1 MEAKA
6 VTSGMTAMP
15 RRSREHRSTKN
26 VETIQEASDSQLDI
40 ASTSKNSKAGILSSS
55 DALLHRK
62 DLGDSSNLR
71 RSSRV
76 CRSSQMSKVAFS
88 SKTLEAR
95 ANGAK
100 VLMHGVSDISP
111 ASSSGKTPAVIG
123 VASEVLKLWVNVEAG
138 QGASSLV
145 QPSHVANSN
154 ETSTPL
160 GSGCTSDAAG
170 QPNGRPL
177 RGRPRGRH
185 VTPAK
190 KIARRAKR
198 LQEVPLS
205 ESDGPRI
212 LGRRIKIFW
221 RDENRWFYGVVKAYN
236 RGRRSHKIVYDDK
249 EEEWVKLHEEIFKL
263 QVLEGEVF
271 GEQQQAAAAAA
282 QPAQVASIFAKN
294 VSSIEKGRNMN
305 HQEFSSGEI
314 AGSANGGIQASALT
328 NSTHVPPSL
337 LQGSESSLE
346 LPGVRFDGEFRDQ
359 GSSIRDDAFN
369 TRAIQESEDALPMV
383 CENVDPED
391 PYAIDHTSISDSL
404 VMFMRSKQNL
414 AESRKVPATSGVM
427 PPSQPAAV
435 GASSI
440 EVFSSVEPVVGNEV
454 KGHLE
459 TSDVSPPSPDAT
471 EILADH
477 LSSEGCTTEERRAP
491 EGIFFEDEKS
501 SFDSES
507 LDSAKGGDV
516 DSTPESV
523 KQNLLDAC
531 ESSEVGGVPGT
542 GQGRGVCESGENFGL
557 SNVALSST
565 DLVVCVRGKEKRV
578 SLESRE
584 NHGQNPC
591 SDIVE
596 IGNRV
601 AECFVCR
608 EVGVYLGGS
617 ASMKGPASKI
627 KSVPKFLVGNNFC
640 DIRQLRSTRLLRNER
655 FISRYIGTNLVNVDC
670 TIARHHLPSWWSDL
684 GNVWRIVPYLTLF
697 VAVVLESGCSQEN
710 PCAAEFGM
718 KGPSS
723 TRGSLSVF
731 NIGHTCFS
739 PSLGTAKLVLNG
751 ARTSLNGSN
760 GRLLLQQDHDLE
772 VLRGH
777 VEVNRSSSESLC
789 AKGVTFFAQPC
800 EPALVEQPCDPV
812 LVDQACEPM
821 LVERAALS
829 VVRPVLEDL
838 DRGGERS
845 HQEGFIEINDGSFPR
860 NDEVVAFESHP
871 AAPRTYC
878 AENDARDT
886 IVGVEAGSAGGLT
899 EVQIGI
905 AVDGEEDSTI
915 ACWRSW
921 ASVKRGFSQ
930 ITPDEMRSYGLG
942 TVSRLLDSE
951 LGSIALTKRQ
961 KVHVESLSSTDFE
974 NGNDDGTKNTLL
986 VGCETNGD
994 MNIRSVETKDSDS
1007 VLPRVN
1013 VLKLRKCSTGKGGW
1027 RIAGNSCVADRTVRQ
1042 SGDGGEPMTP
1052 SSTADRK
1059 RPFSQCSE
1067 FNQLESPEENGHP
1080 GPFIKG
1086 SHTNGQDTFHADGAN
1101 EVKVP
1106 VKGMWSNCEV
1116 SSINDASFNSRKRFK
1131 NGSTNSGSS
1140 DDSYAPHFR
1149 AEETCRSRNS
1159 TEHVYPDSVCHGCI
1173 ANVLVV
1179 QNDRGWREYGASI
1192 ELQSCHGQGWM
1203 LIISVRGENMY
1214 AYKAEQAIVTGTTNR
1229 HNHAIVWKG
1238 GKGWNLEFE
1247 DKKQWQVFKEL
1258 HEECYRRNSKAS
1270 SGRQIPIPGVR
1281 HIEDIAPR
1289 SPGCH
1294 FMRPNSR
1301 YICRVEDEV
1310 EMALGNSRVMYDMDS
1325 EDEQWLEQI
1334 NTERANARGTL
1345 ARPLIAEETLERLL
1359 DKLEKEAYL
1368 YQQEHKDMN
1377 LDPSDVAAE
1386 SCNGLATQEVIKVI
1400 YSYWLD
1406 KRTRKGTPL
1415 VRQFQ
1420 PPAWVLYQKQL
1431 QQWEQEIARLQL
1443 QHPSA
1448 SMQQLTEDKK
1458 KPPLFAFCLRP
1469 RGLEAQHK
1477 LSKQKSHRK
1486 QALPGTAPRQW
1497 VGFGSMDGSLHSPR
1511 GRQYY
1516 TEPAHGLLPAPRRPG
1531 RPRLT
1536 EEVGANLN
1544 GSFNAI
1550 MREPATLSGAMSSM
1564 QLRNEAFNE
1573 YAHRRAGKNKKV
1585 GRKARRQ
1592 RLLAAAQESRR
1603 KRLLMR
1609 SVGSGE
1615 LHRQPDL
1622 ALAAARARSTAE
1634 AARARA
1640 QALYAVADAAMHKA
1654 VAAVIAADALH
1665 AAELHENTEEEE
1677 LPSKNRNLAVVP
1689 TYGSWR
1695 RAVPGSVLGGLGAKG
1710 IVNRQVLESDGED
1723 ALLPVASWSQEL
1735 GAGLGTRLLNKD
1747 ARVEDII
1754 STRSVHARSPSIN
1767 VGLGRTRGESTV
1779 AMLTR

>member
-440 EVFSSVEPVVGNEV
+440 
-454 KGHLE
+454 
-459 TSDVSPPSPDAT
+459 
-471 EILADH
+471 
-477 LSSEGCTTEERRAP
+477 
-491 EGIFFEDEKS
+491 
-501 SFDSES
+501 
-507 LDSAKGGDV
+507 
-516 DSTPESV
+516 
-523 KQNLLDAC
+523 
-531 ESSEVGGVPGT
+531 
-542 GQGRGVCESGENFGL
+542 
-557 SNVALSST
+557 
-565 DLVVCVRGKEKRV
+565 
-578 SLESRE
+578 
-584 NHGQNPC
+584 
-591 SDIVE
+591 
-596 IGNRV
+596 
-601 AECFVCR
+601 
-608 EVGVYLGGS
+608 
-617 ASMKGPASKI
+617 
-627 KSVPKFLVGNNFC
+627 
-640 DIRQLRSTRLLRNER
+640 
-655 FISRYIGTNLVNVDC
+655 
-670 TIARHHLPSWWSDL
+670 
-684 GNVWRIVPYLTLF
+684 
-697 VAVVLESGCSQEN
+697 
-710 PCAAEFGM
+710 
-718 KGPSS
+718 
-723 TRGSLSVF
+723 
-731 NIGHTCFS
+731 
-739 PSLGTAKLVLNG
+739 
-751 ARTSLNGSN
+751 
-760 GRLLLQQDHDLE
+760 
-772 VLRGH
+772 
-777 VEVNRSSSESLC
+777 
-789 AKGVTFFAQPC
+789 
-800 EPALVEQPCDPV
+800 
-812 LVDQACEPM
+812 
-821 LVERAALS
+821 
-829 VVRPVLEDL
+829 
-838 DRGGERS
+838 
-845 HQEGFIEINDGSFPR
+845 
-860 NDEVVAFESHP
+860 
-871 AAPRTYC
+871 
-878 AENDARDT
+878 ENDARDT

>member
-440 EVFSSVEPVVGNEV
+440 E
-454 KGHLE
+454 
-459 TSDVSPPSPDAT
+459 
-471 EILADH
+471 
-477 LSSEGCTTEERRAP
+477 
-491 EGIFFEDEKS
+491 
-501 SFDSES
+501 
-507 LDSAKGGDV
+507 
-516 DSTPESV
+516 
-523 KQNLLDAC
+523 
-531 ESSEVGGVPGT
+531 
-542 GQGRGVCESGENFGL
+542 
-557 SNVALSST
+557 
-565 DLVVCVRGKEKRV
+565 
-578 SLESRE
+578 
-584 NHGQNPC
+584 
-591 SDIVE
+591 
-596 IGNRV
+596 
-601 AECFVCR
+601 
-608 EVGVYLGGS
+608 
-617 ASMKGPASKI
+617 
-627 KSVPKFLVGNNFC
+627 
-640 DIRQLRSTRLLRNER
+640 
-655 FISRYIGTNLVNVDC
+655 
-670 TIARHHLPSWWSDL
+670 
-684 GNVWRIVPYLTLF
+684 
-697 VAVVLESGCSQEN
+697 
-710 PCAAEFGM
+710 
-718 KGPSS
+718 
-723 TRGSLSVF
+723 
-731 NIGHTCFS
+731 
-739 PSLGTAKLVLNG
+739 
-751 ARTSLNGSN
+751 
-760 GRLLLQQDHDLE
+760 
-772 VLRGH
+772 
-777 VEVNRSSSESLC
+777 
-789 AKGVTFFAQPC
+789 
-800 EPALVEQPCDPV
+800 
-812 LVDQACEPM
+812 ACEPM